1 MRINSEEIITLL
13 SKQIEEYSSQINV
26 SETGT
31 VIQAGDG
38 VVKLYGLANA
48 ILGELLL
55 FPNDVYGIALNLEE
69 ETIGAILLGS
79 DRLIKEGDPVKCT
92 GRVVEV
98 PVGGELLGRV
108 VNAMGIAIDGKAK
121 IQAKQ
126 TAPIEKIA
134 PGVVLRQPV
143 KEPLQTGIKVIDS
156 MIPIGKGQCE
166 LIIGD
171 RHTGKTAIA
180 IDTIINQKG
189 KDVKCIYVAIGQKK
203 STVAQIFDIL
213 GKYGAMEY
221 TTIIAATAG
230 DPAPMQYIAAYAGCA
245 MGEYYRDSGQHALII
260 YDDLTKHAAAYR
272 QVSLLLRR
280 PSGREAFPGD
290 IFYAHSRLLERTAK
304 LSDEFKGGSLTALP
318 IIETQAGDI
327 SAYIPSNVISMTDGQ
342 IYLEKD
348 LFNSG
353 IKPAINAGLS
363 VSCVGGNTQV
373 KAMKQAVG
381 SLRLGLAQYREV
393 EAFAQFG
400 ADLDKTT
407 QAQITRGERLV
418 ELLKQGQYEPIDVS
432 AQIALIFAG
441 TRGYLDEIN
450 VSDVRQF
457 CLNFIKKLE
466 EKHKP
471 LLDKIENEKQLSES
485 IEKEL
490 AAVINDTKTMFAL

>member
-221 TTIIAATAG
+221 TTIIAATSIPGRAR
-230 DPAPMQYIAAYAGCA
+230 MSSHHRMHIAARR
-245 MGEYYRDSGQHALII
+245 M
-260 YDDLTKHAAAYR
+260 
-272 QVSLLLRR
+272 LLSRSVAHPHQCRR
-280 PSGREAFPGD
+280 
-290 IFYAHSRLLERTAK
+290 I
-304 LSDEFKGGSLTALP
+304 
-318 IIETQAGDI
+318 
-327 SAYIPSNVISMTDGQ
+327 
-342 IYLEKD
+342 
-348 LFNSG
+348 
-353 IKPAINAGLS
+353 
-363 VSCVGGNTQV
+363 
-373 KAMKQAVG
+373 
-381 SLRLGLAQYREV
+381 
-393 EAFAQFG
+393 
-400 ADLDKTT
+400 
-407 QAQITRGERLV
+407 
-418 ELLKQGQYEPIDVS
+418 
-432 AQIALIFAG
+432 
-441 TRGYLDEIN
+441 
-450 VSDVRQF
+450 
-457 CLNFIKKLE
+457 LN
-466 EKHKP
+466 
-471 LLDKIENEKQLSES
+471 
-485 IEKEL
+485 
-490 AAVINDTKTMFAL
+490 